1 MIKASSIVRGK
12 KKMIQGMEDAPKA
25 AMRSPRGE
33 NSMGRAGMTEEA
45 FVEKLC

>member
-33 NSMGRAGMTEEA
+33 NNMEEGGRTEEA